1 MFLFSSNDFIID
13 SKGFP
18 PGEAK
23 CVIACK
29 VTHLNQIQ
37 IFELKNPK
45 AIKKISFLKP
55 TKTGVQLVVKIS
67 DDMSRVLL
75 STGVEHYIHN
85 GRS

>member
-1 MFLFSSNDFIID
+1 M
-13 SKGFP
+13 
-18 PGEAK
+18 
-23 CVIACK
+23 
-29 VTHLNQIQ
+29 NQIQ